1 MLLSIL
7 KIEAVAYKL
16 NTTTMGGYNL
26 MALYVPK
33 KEYIIIQD
41 QRSTIST
48 RYRTVTK
55 AINSVLWHSTSN
67 TAHSFYVGS
76 YGRGTAIDTS
86 DIDILVEMPPT
97 FYVHSYTTY
106 NPQSRLL
113 QVVKN
118 AIQNSYPRSDVRGDG
133 QVVVIDFTDGIK
145 FEVLPAIPQNDY
157 WGRIT
162 SYKYPDSHMGG
173 RWLSTNPKAEQEAI
187 QEKNRNSNGL
197 LLDTCKHM
205 RYIRD
210 NYFSSY
216 HLSGIVIDSFVY
228 VAMAAW
234 QWTSPGGGSG
244 APKGDYESALLRY
257 YNNVTLNGQ
266 ISDFMLNAPGSGDS
280 VSTSD
285 STVCLGKVLKKMTE

>member
-1 MLLSIL
+1 
-7 KIEAVAYKL
+7 
-16 NTTTMGGYNL
+16 

-33 KEYIIIQD
+33 NEYIIPQD
-41 QRSTIST
+41 QRNTISI
-48 RYRTVTK
+48 RYKTVTK
-55 AINSVLWHSTSN
+55 AINSSLWNSSSD

-86 DIDILVEMPPT
+86 DIDILVEVPSS
-97 FYVHSYTTY
+97 FYVQNSYTTY

-118 AIQNSYPRSDVRGDG
+118 AILNSYPRSDVRGDG

-145 FEVLPAIPQNDY
+145 FEVLPAIPQTDY
-157 WGRIT
+157 WGRT
-162 SYKYPDSHMGG
+162 TYRYPDSHMGG
-173 RWLSTNPKAEQEAI
+173 RWMSTNPKSEQEAME
-187 QEKNRNSNGL
+187 EKNRSSNGL

-228 VAMAAW
+228 VAMADW
-234 QWTSPGGGSG
+234 RWTPPGGGGG
-244 APKGDYESALLRY
+244 APKGDYESVLMKY
-257 YNNVTLNGQ
+257 YNDATWNGYL
-266 ISDFMLNAPGSGDS
+266 SSFVLNAPGSGDT
-280 VSTSD
+280 VSTD
-285 STVCLGKVLKKMTE
+285 SSALCLGKVLKKMTEL